1 MNQIPAYMLQPIK
14 STGDALKFILALD
27 EAGKLFHFD
36 DSPDT
41 IVEARTGARTFTE
54 AECGPIGD
62 RVDEMFSLGD
72 FDPFGVCVSLMRAQD
87 MSPEGRAL
95 LLALLVKYPDVK
107 IGVTLKSECSV
118 YEPEPPESLITIDDD
133 DMCILDPL
141 SSCCGRGLVDCVTEY
156 GISEE
161 DARAIRAY
169 NKVVLG

>member
-14 STGDALKFILALD
+14 STGDALKFILAL
-27 EAGKLFHFD
+27 EAADKLFHFD

-41 IVEARTGARTFTE
+41 IVEAGSGARTFAE
-54 AECGPIGD
+54 AECEPISD
-62 RVDEMFSLGD
+62 RVEELFSLGD

-95 LLALLVKYPDVK
+95 LLTLLVKYPDVK
-107 IGVTLKSECSV
+107 IGVTLKSECSI
-118 YEPEPPESLITIDDD
+118 YEPEPPESLITIEQG
-133 DMCILDPL
+133 DMCIVDPL
-141 SSCCGRGLVDCVTEY
+141 SPSGGFGLVDCVTEH